1 VHFYDVG
8 GLLVRRWVPAR
19 RRKAMEV
26 WKGDGWTSYPDVDT
40 LLRHGHRLTEDQAV
54 ALLHSTRDRTEG
66 SRRFSDGEARVALH
80 ARLKRA

>member
-1 VHFYDVG
+1 MHFYDVG
-8 GLLVRRWVPAR
+8 GLLVRRWMPAR

-26 WKGDGWTSYPDVDT
+26 WKGDGWAIYPDVDT
-40 LLRHGHRLTEDQAV
+40 LLRHGHRVTEEQAV